1 MPQLLSE
8 IHTMQSRQLGALCF
22 IWVELGVKEWNIQ
35 RSTQKN
41 DRKLDSKNNCRE
53 KWELRI

>member
-8 IHTMQSRQLGALCF
+8 IHTVQLRQLGALCF
-22 IWVELGVKEWNIQ
+22 VWVELGVKEWNIQ

-41 DRKLDSKNNCRE
+41 DSKLGSKNNCRE
-53 KWELRI
+53 K